1 VTLKEKYQ
9 LFIDGEWR
17 DSADGNTFDVFNPAT
32 GEVITKCADAT
43 ASDVDAA
50 VKAAQAAFEGWKKVS
65 PAERVAIL
73 NKIADTIEANKEL
86 LGAVET
92 ADNGKPIRESTFID
106 IPETVDEFR
115 YIAGLI
121 RSEEGRAKMLNE
133 QTLAIVLN
141 EPIGVVG
148 AIVPWNF
155 PLLLGCWKI
164 APALATGCTIVFK
177 PSSHTSLSVLTLAEL
192 IKDILPPGVF
202 NVVTGLGSKTGNDML
217 SHEGFAKYTFTGS
230 TEIGYTVA
238 NAAADKLIP
247 ATLELGGKSA
257 NIFFDDCNR
266 TIAYDNLQMGIL
278 FNQGQV
284 CSAGSR
290 VLVQESFY
298 DEFVEKATELFN
310 NINVGDPTLPETQMG
325 AIVNESQLN
334 KVLAYIETARRDG
347 ATVAAGGYRITDGE
361 LAKGYFLRP
370 TLLTN
375 VTNDMCVAQEE
386 IFGPVA
392 SVIKFKDE
400 EDAIRIANDT
410 QYGLAGGVFTQDI
423 NRAIRVARAIEA
435 GRVWVNMYNV
445 VAAGAPF
452 GGYKK
457 SGMGRETDKA
467 VFEAYTQKKSIMISL
482 NEEASGLY

>member
-1 VTLKEKYQ
+1 
-9 LFIDGEWR
+9 
-17 DSADGNTFDVFNPAT
+17 
-32 GEVITKCADAT
+32 
-43 ASDVDAA
+43 
-50 VKAAQAAFEGWKKVS
+50 
-65 PAERVAIL
+65 
-73 NKIADTIEANKEL
+73 
-86 LGAVET
+86 
-92 ADNGKPIRESTFID
+92 
-106 IPETVDEFR
+106 
-115 YIAGLI
+115 
-121 RSEEGRAKMLNE
+121 
-133 QTLAIVLN
+133 
-141 EPIGVVG
+141 
-148 AIVPWNF
+148 
-155 PLLLGCWKI
+155 
-164 APALATGCTIVFK
+164 
-177 PSSHTSLSVLTLAEL
+177 
-192 IKDILPPGVF
+192 
-202 NVVTGLGSKTGNDML
+202 ML

-238 NAAADKLIP
+238 NAAAEKLIP

-266 TIAYDNLQMGIL
+266 TVAYDNLQMGIL

-298 DEFVEKATELFN
+298 DEFVEKAVELFN

-334 KVLAYIETARRDG
+334 KVLSYIETAKREG

-361 LAKGYFLRP
+361 LGKGYFLRP

-410 QYGLAGGVFTQDI
+410 LYGLAGGVFTQDI

-467 VFEAYTQKKSIMISL
+467 VFEAYTQKKSIMVSL